1 MDSDAFADGGE
12 WDLDSNASES
22 FEDLKVPMIYIYI
35 LSPASPASDSM
46 RVIHWQVVD
55 AES

>member
-1 MDSDAFADGGE
+1 MDSDACGGGGE

-22 FEDLKVPMIYIYI
+22 FEKVPVIFIYM
-35 LSPASPASDSM
+35 LSLASPDSI
-46 RVIHWQVVD
+46 RVIQVVE

>member
-1 MDSDAFADGGE
+1 MDSDACADGGE

-22 FEDLKVPMIYIYI
+22 FEKVPMIFIYI
-35 LSPASPASDSM
+35 LSTASPASDSM
-46 RVIHWQVVD
+46 RVIQVVD